1 LLLLLAAAFFAASV
15 YNHAQANPPRSIITV
30 HVHKTGLFSAFA
42 HDHVITAPVGSGV
55 LNPKAMTVE
64 ITVPTE
70 LMKVVDPDVSDKDR
84 REIQTTML
92 GPKVLDV
99 EKYPE
104 IRFQSSHVE
113 QVSARRYRV
122 TGRLELHGSSR
133 DLSFEVNGRTD
144 SSSPPRAG
152 FARDGVAERYQGKAK
167 LKQTDFGIEP
177 VSIAGGT
184 IKVKDEVEVEFDVN
198 PMELVTS
205 KR

>member
-1 LLLLLAAAFFAASV
+1 VVLLLTAGFFAPCLD
-15 YNHAQANPPRSIITV
+15 NHAQANPARSIITV

-42 HDHVITAPVGSGV
+42 HDHVITAPVGLGV
-55 LNPKAMTVE
+55 LDPKAMTVE
-64 ITVPTE
+64 IRVSTKQ
-70 LMKVVDPDVSDKDR
+70 MKVVDPDVSDKDR
-84 REIQTTML
+84 MEIQTTML
-92 GPKVLDV
+92 GPKVLDA

-113 QVSARRYRV
+113 QIAARRYRV
-122 TGRLELHGSSR
+122 TGKLELHGSRR

-144 SSSPPRAG
+144 SASPARAG
-152 FARDGVAERYQGKAK
+152 FARDGVADRYQGKTK

-198 PMELVTS
+198 PTELATS